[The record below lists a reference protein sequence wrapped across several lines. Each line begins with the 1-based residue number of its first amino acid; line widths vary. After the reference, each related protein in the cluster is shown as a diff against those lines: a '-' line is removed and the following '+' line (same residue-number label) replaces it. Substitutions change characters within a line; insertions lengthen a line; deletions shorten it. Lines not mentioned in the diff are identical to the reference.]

1 MDEMEF
7 DENMQKKH
15 LWIRL
20 TVLVLLIAL
29 AAASFY
35 PMAKRAEA
43 PETHRETVQAI
54 DGKIDTVLKL
64 AATST
69 VASAGISAIPGDTAT
84 PIAEKLADFSEYFLL
99 ILSVLYAEKYL
110 LTVIGA
116 GTFKILVPA
125 ACLLGAIGLFW
136 NQKGMRR
143 IALRLAAAGLA
154 LYLVIPLS
162 IRVSDMIYDTYQESI
177 DETISSAE
185 ALSGESA
192 ALAEAAEEEEEKQGL
207 IGSITSAFSSLT
219 ESAENL
225 TDRAAEILNR
235 FIETLAVMIVTSCVI
250 PILVLLFFLWIV
262 KLVTGVEIS
271 PPTIPHRHMK
281 IRP

>member
-1 MDEMEF
+1 ME
-7 DENMQKKH
+7 EKTS
-15 LWIRL
+15 LWIRIA
-20 TVLVLLIAL
+20 VLMLLIVL
-29 AAASFY
+29 AAVSFY
-35 PMAKRAEA
+35 PLAKRAEA
-43 PETHRETVQAI
+43 PETHQETVQAI
-54 DGKIDTVLKL
+54 DDKIETVLKL

-116 GTFKILVPA
+116 GAFRILLPA
-125 ACLLGAIGLFW
+125 ACFLGAIGLFW
-136 NQKGMRR
+136 NPKGMG
-143 IALRLAAAGLA
+143 RLALKLAIAGLA

-162 IRVSDMIYDTYQESI
+162 IRVSDMIYDAYQVSI

-185 ALSGESA
+185 ALSDESA
-192 ALAEAAEEEEEKQGL
+192 ALAEAAEESEEKQGL

-271 PPTIPHRHMK
+271 TPPLPRRRHVHM
-281 IRP
+281 